1 MDLFKGYE
9 ILIGLLEHEIY
20 SSKKLNEEGRGKL
33 YNRILQILTDQLRIL
48 NLDEN
53 PNKQDK
59 VEVCLSLGHALI
71 KLKDYP
77 RAILHYRQALELFD
91 SMEIRSQIGSN

>member
-9 ILIGLLEHEIY
+9 GLISLLEHEIY
-20 SSKKLNEEGRGKL
+20 SSKKLNDEGRGKL

-53 PNKQDK
+53 SNREDK
-59 VEVCLSLGHALI
+59 VEVCLSLGHVSI

-77 RAILHYRQALELFD
+77 RAIKHYKEALDFYD
-91 SMEIRSQIGSN
+91 

>member
-9 ILIGLLEHEIY
+9 GQISLLEHEIY
-20 SSKKLNEEGRGKL
+20 SSKKLTDEGRGKL
-33 YNRILQILTDQLRIL
+33 YNRIFQILTDQLRIL

-53 PNKQDK
+53 PNKQDE
-59 VEVCLSLGHALI
+59 VEVCLSLGHVSI

-77 RAILHYRQALELFD
+77 RAINHYK
-91 SMEIRSQIGSN
+91 

>member
-9 ILIGLLEHEIY
+9 GLISLLEHEIY
-20 SSKKLNEEGRGKL
+20 SSKKLNDEGRGKL

-53 PNKQDK
+53 PNKQD
-59 VEVCLSLGHALI
+59 
-71 KLKDYP
+71 
-77 RAILHYRQALELFD
+77 
-91 SMEIRSQIGSN
+91 